1 LQFRHSPFSGIR
13 IVISDSEVA
22 VRNVPHSQH
31 AVIDL
36 LDMCDENGSAKYA
49 NKAND
54 GKGKLHGMKLQQQTM
69 RENVQGVKLQGATLS
84 DGSAKHDNAGRDNVG
99 QKNLLPR
106 TDRATRCQSK
116 SCQL

>member
-36 LDMCDENGSAKYA
+36 LDTCDENGSAKNA

-54 GKGKLHGMKLQQQTM
+54 GQGKLHGMKLQQQTM
-69 RENVQGVKLQGATLS
+69 RDERT
-84 DGSAKHDNAGRDNVG
+84 GREIARRDLVG
-99 QKNLLPR
+99 RK
-106 TDRATRCQSK
+106 C
-116 SCQL
+116 